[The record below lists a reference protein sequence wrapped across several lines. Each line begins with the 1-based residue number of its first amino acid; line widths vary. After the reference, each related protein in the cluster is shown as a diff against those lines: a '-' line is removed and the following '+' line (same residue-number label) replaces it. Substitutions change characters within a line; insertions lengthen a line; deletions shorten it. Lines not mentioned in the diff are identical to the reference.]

1 MNNQE
6 LKKIELKNM
15 VGAFYYG
22 IEPTDNDCYNLYDE
36 KQNFISS
43 FYATTQAKLKD
54 KINRISEIYNIAC
67 LVDLGICLNMIW
79 SNSYGGLYNHF
90 LDLYE
95 YDEKEYTYEEF
106 LENVP
111 INVVGN
117 IYFIVDL
124 EDF

>member
-22 IEPTDNDCYNLYDE
+22 IEPTDNACYNLFDE
-36 KQNFISS
+36 NKNYISS

-54 KINRISEIYNIAC
+54 MVNRISKIDDIAC

-79 SNSYGGLYNHF
+79 SSNLSDLYVEF
-90 LDLYE
+90 LDYCS
-95 YDEKEYTYEEF
+95 YDEEEYVFGEF
-106 LENVP
+106 LDNVP

-117 IYFIVDL
+117 TYFVVDL